1 MNAKTLS
8 HHSQYPYSIGV
19 LALVASMISLCVGTS
34 FAKSLFTELG
44 AQGTTSY
51 RLLFSAILLWIIW
64 RPWRFGFN
72 PRYIPQL
79 LYYGISLG
87 LINFLFY
94 MSIRHIPLGLA
105 IAIEFLGPLGLA
117 LISSRQRSDFVW
129 IGLVLV
135 GMYLLLGIDDGVENL
150 DPVGVLYA
158 AGAAIFWALY
168 IVAGQ
173 GVRHIHPGQA
183 TTYGITIAALM
194 TLPFSIAHI
203 GLDGLWRPD
212 LFLFGLTVGVLSSAL
227 PYSLEMISLRTLH
240 RKTFGVLLSLEPA
253 FGAIAGAIILHEMLS
268 LKQVL
273 AIICIVIASMGCTL
287 TAKKKLIDKDS

>member
-1 MNAKTLS
+1 MNAKPLS
-8 HHSQYPYSIGV
+8 HQSQYPYSIGV

-34 FAKSLFTELG
+34 FAKSLFAELG

-51 RLLFSAILLWIIW
+51 RLVFSAILLWIIW
-64 RPWRFGFN
+64 RPWRFSFN

-117 LISSRQRSDFVW
+117 LISSRQRSDFIW

-135 GMYLLLGIDDGVENL
+135 GMYLLLGTDSGVENL

-203 GLDGLWRPD
+203 GFDGLWRPD
-212 LFLFGLTVGVLSSAL
+212 LFLFGIAVGVLSSAL
-227 PYSLEMISLRTLH
+227 PYSLEMSSLRTLH

-268 LKQVL
+268 LRQVL
-273 AIICIVIASMGCTL
+273 AIVCIVIASMGCTL
-287 TAKKKLIDKDS
+287 TAKKKLINKD

>member
-1 MNAKTLS
+1 
-8 HHSQYPYSIGV
+8 
-19 LALVASMISLCVGTS
+19 MISLCVGTS

-194 TLPFSIAHI
+194 TLPFSIGHI

-268 LKQVL
+268 LRQVL

-287 TAKKKLIDKDS
+287 TAKKKLIDKD